1 MLSMHVVCSS
11 SLFILVFLQHSI
23 SLYDCIYYILSVLL
37 LMNIQVSSLEP
48 QIIVPLLNILV
59 HIFWCIYIH
68 FFRTCNLQ
76 WNCWAVGCVYIQFQY
91 ILSSTFQSGCN
102 NLYSLISREWGIRV
116 PFVPTTLQ
124 HLLNIVSL
132 IQLSW

>member
-23 SLYDCIYYILSVLL
+23 SLCDCIYYILSILL
-37 LMNIQVSSLEP
+37 LMSIQVSSLEP

-59 HIFWCIYIH
+59 HIFWCICIH

-76 WNCWAVGCVYIQFQY
+76 WNCWAIRCVYIQFQY
-91 ILSSTFQSGCN
+91 ILSSTFQSGCT
-102 NLYSLISREWGIRV
+102 NLCSLISREWGIRV

-124 HLLNIVSL
+124 CLLNIVSL